1 MSRTRALTIELP
13 EEMADMIA
21 EKVRSGEYQSES
33 DVVVDGLLSLV
44 FDDGSHQD
52 EIDRWMKTEMVPMLE
67 AIDADPSLL
76 IPIEDAWEQIEA
88 HMDRATKSAGD
99 PG

>member
-44 FDDGSHQD
+44 LDDGPHQA
-52 EIDRWMKTEMVPMLE
+52 EVDRWIETEMVPMLE

-76 IPIEDAWEQIEA
+76 IPLEEA
-88 HMDRATKSAGD
+88 RRQLHAYIDHLDDKIR
-99 PG
+99 

>member
-1 MSRTRALTIELP
+1 MPRTRALTIELP

-21 EKVRSGEYQSES
+21 EKVRSGAYRSES
-33 DVVVDGLLSLV
+33 EVVVDGLLSLV
-44 FDDGSHQD
+44 SEDGTHQA

-76 IPIEDAWEQIEA
+76 IPIEEAWEQIEA

-99 PG
+99 RG

>member
-44 FDDGSHQD
+44 FEDAPHQA

-76 IPIEDAWEQIEA
+76 IPLEEA
-88 HMDRATKSAGD
+88 RRQLHDYIDQFDDQTG
-99 PG
+99 

>member
-21 EKVRSGEYQSES
+21 EKVRSGAYQSES

-44 FDDGSHQD
+44 LENGAHQA
-52 EIDRWMKTEMVPMLE
+52 EIDRWIETEMVPMLE

-76 IPIEDAWEQIEA
+76 IPIDEAWEQIET
-88 HMDRATKSAGD
+88 HMDRATKHAGD
-99 PG
+99 RG

>member
-1 MSRTRALTIELP
+1 MSGTRALTIELP

-44 FDDGSHQD
+44 LDDGPHQAK
-52 EIDRWMKTEMVPMLE
+52 IDRWIETEMVPMLE
-67 AIDADPSLL
+67 AFDADPSLL
-76 IPIEDAWEQIEA
+76 IPIDEAWEQIEA
-88 HMDRATKSAGD
+88 HMDRATQNAGD
-99 PG
+99 RG

>member
-1 MSRTRALTIELP
+1 MSRTRAVTIELP

-21 EKVRSGEYQSES
+21 EKVRSGEYLSES

-44 FDDGSHQD
+44 FEDGPHQT
-52 EIDRWMKTEMVPMLE
+52 EIDRWIETDMVPMLE

-76 IPIEDAWEQIEA
+76 IPLEDARRQLHEYIDQLDDKI
-88 HMDRATKSAGD
+88 R
-99 PG
+99 

>member
-44 FDDGSHQD
+44 LDDGPHQA
-52 EIDRWMKTEMVPMLE
+52 EIDRWIETEMVPMLE
-67 AIDADPSLL
+67 AIDADPSML
-76 IPIEDAWEQIEA
+76 IPIDEAWEQIEA
-88 HMDRATKSAGD
+88 HMDRATKNVGD
-99 PG
+99 RG

>member
-33 DVVVDGLLSLV
+33 AVIVDGLLSLV
-44 FDDGSHQD
+44 LEDGPHQA
-52 EIDRWMKTEMVPMLE
+52 EIDRWIETEMVPMIE

-76 IPIEDAWEQIEA
+76 IPLEEARRQLHGYIDQLDDQI
-88 HMDRATKSAGD
+88 R
-99 PG
+99 

>member
-44 FDDGSHQD
+44 LDDGPHQA
-52 EIDRWMKTEMVPMLE
+52 EIDRWIETEMVPMLE

-76 IPIEDAWEQIEA
+76 IPLEEA
-88 HMDRATKSAGD
+88 RELHAYIDHLDDKIR
-99 PG
+99 

>member
-44 FDDGSHQD
+44 LEDGPHQA
-52 EIDRWMKTEMVPMLE
+52 EIDHWMKTEMVPMLE
-67 AIDADPSLL
+67 AIDADPLLL
-76 IPIEDAWEQIEA
+76 IPIDEAWERIEA
-88 HMDRATKSAGD
+88 HMDKAAKTAGD
-99 PG
+99 RG

>member
-1 MSRTRALTIELP
+1 MSRTRAVTIELP

-44 FDDGSHQD
+44 FEDGPHQA

-76 IPIEDAWEQIEA
+76 IPLEDARRQLHDYI
-88 HMDRATKSAGD
+88 DQLDDKIR
-99 PG
+99 

>member
-21 EKVRSGEYQSES
+21 EKVRSGEYLSES

-44 FDDGSHQD
+44 SEDGAHD
-52 EIDRWMKTEMVPMLE
+52 AEIGRWIETEMVPMLE
-67 AIDADPSLL
+67 AIDANPSLL
-76 IPIEDAWEQIEA
+76 IPIDEAWGQIEA
-88 HMDRATKSAGD
+88 HMDRATKNSGD
-99 PG
+99 RG

>member
-44 FDDGSHQD
+44 LDDGPHQA
-52 EIDRWMKTEMVPMLE
+52 EIDRWIETEMVPMLE

-76 IPIEDAWEQIEA
+76 IPLEEA
-88 HMDRATKSAGD
+88 RRQLHAYIDHLDDKIR
-99 PG
+99 

>member
-1 MSRTRALTIELP
+1 MARTRALTIELP

-33 DVVVDGLLSLV
+33 AVVVDGLLSLGLE
-44 FDDGSHQD
+44 DGAHD
-52 EIDRWMKTEMVPMLE
+52 AEIDRWIETEMVPMLE

-76 IPIEDAWEQIEA
+76 IPLEEARKQLHGYIDQLDDQI
-88 HMDRATKSAGD
+88 R
-99 PG
+99 